1 LKKHFSLGRDDWDLI
16 VLRGDIE
23 RSKVPRNK
31 RRRPAKTRPNVSNA
45 TPFRQRELNPCHQQR
60 PLCGASIGA
69 FQNEEHLPP
78 VSYGGAVIVDGL
90 PYGLTVHHMLEA
102 PSEDEGQGSSLGD
115 SNPGDPLRSAGN
127 WPRDPS
133 NIQNPEFM
141 YDYAEDDQPGMNLDF
156 ELSDLEDGDDASISQ
171 GVESGYDEFWL
182 SDEDSSDDDSLGGDD
197 DDDDAASIGDT
208 AGIEPGEEPR
218 LLVTQPAIDDV
229 HDDFF
234 PSPEDRDD
242 EHLASHSLGYVH
254 ASSGVRRWTRK
265 GLKHEIDWALIK
277 VDEARMD
284 PRNIILD
291 TTRSSIARPGRPIPP
306 QPIFLNQVAR
316 MEELGGLQV
325 HCCGRT
331 SGLQTGQ
338 ISKAMTLV
346 KLHGRHSFSTSFCVN
361 GNFGGKRC
369 SADPCLCLYDP

>member
-1 LKKHFSLGRDDWDLI
+1 
-16 VLRGDIE
+16 
-23 RSKVPRNK
+23 
-31 RRRPAKTRPNVSNA
+31 
-45 TPFRQRELNPCHQQR
+45 
-60 PLCGASIGA
+60 
-69 FQNEEHLPP
+69 
-78 VSYGGAVIVDGL
+78 
-90 PYGLTVHHMLEA
+90 LEI
-102 PSEDEGQGSSLGD
+102 SD
-115 SNPGDPLRSAGN
+115 S
-127 WPRDPS
+127 
-133 NIQNPEFM
+133 
-141 YDYAEDDQPGMNLDF
+141 
-156 ELSDLEDGDDASISQ
+156 EDGDDTSISQ
-171 GVESGYDEFWL
+171 GGDGDDEYWL
-182 SDEDSSDDDSLGGDD
+182 SDEEFSDDDSIDGDDND

-265 GLKHEIDWALIK
+265 GIKHEIDWALIK

-284 PRNIILD
+284 PRNIIIE
-291 TTRSSIARPGRPIPP
+291 TSSALPVRPGLGRAVPP

-316 MEELGGLQV
+316 MEELGGLHV

-338 ISKAMTLV
+338 ISKAMTIV

-361 GNFGGKRC
+361 GNFGGKRHT
-369 SADPCLCLYDP
+369 ADHIIVYTIIN

>member
-1 LKKHFSLGRDDWDLI
+1 
-16 VLRGDIE
+16 
-23 RSKVPRNK
+23 
-31 RRRPAKTRPNVSNA
+31 
-45 TPFRQRELNPCHQQR
+45 
-60 PLCGASIGA
+60 
-69 FQNEEHLPP
+69 
-78 VSYGGAVIVDGL
+78 
-90 PYGLTVHHMLEA
+90 MLEA
-102 PSEDEGQGSSLGD
+102 PSEDEGQD
-115 SNPGDPLRSAGN
+115 SGPAEFNQDAPSRSAGN
-127 WPRDPS
+127 WPRDTS
-133 NIQNPEFM
+133 NIPHPGFR
-141 YDYAEDDQPGMNLDF
+141 YDYPEDDSSDMNFDF
-156 ELSDLEDGDDASISQ
+156 EVSDMEDGDDPSQ
-171 GVESGYDEFWL
+171 GLESGYDEFWL
-182 SDEDSSDDDSLGGDD
+182 SDEDSSDDDSIGPDD
-197 DDDDAASIGDT
+197 DDDDTASIGDT

-229 HDDFF
+229 HEDFF

-346 KLHGRHSFSTSFCVN
+346 KLQGRHSFSTSFCVN

-369 SADPCLCLYDP
+369 TSADPCFCLYDS

>member
-1 LKKHFSLGRDDWDLI
+1 
-16 VLRGDIE
+16 
-23 RSKVPRNK
+23 
-31 RRRPAKTRPNVSNA
+31 
-45 TPFRQRELNPCHQQR
+45 
-60 PLCGASIGA
+60 
-69 FQNEEHLPP
+69 
-78 VSYGGAVIVDGL
+78 
-90 PYGLTVHHMLEA
+90 
-102 PSEDEGQGSSLGD
+102 
-115 SNPGDPLRSAGN
+115 
-127 WPRDPS
+127 
-133 NIQNPEFM
+133 M